1 MKCHHEVLLF
11 SSACS
16 VFRASALPTLIERQD
31 TLWQG
36 HDPTNFLNTAGAV
49 FSGIGGTLLNFMNSP
64 SKLLDKATSSASSGG
79 EDNDPKNQ
87 GHGSIVGPTSITA
100 VKECNAV
107 VDESCDLPLRMVIFP
122 LSSCDAER
130 NKAVTSKLKE
140 VVGKN
145 NVLTSKAF
153 NCPGTKP
160 GVMLWV
166 AKKMTKAQME
176 TILKDGDVASILP
189 DGPLKADS
197 GNTDDLKVALVDPTQ
212 ANSDQANFDQNS
224 EDQQQPSEGS
234 QNQGSFR
241 QSNLDGS
248 VASADINLG
257 SVDQGNLQF
266 NPENPAEGIFG
277 QNDPGQG
284 NFDQW
289 KTEQDNAKLSRN
301 KRSSIKKR
309 ASVVVQHP
317 AETELAFVSTP
328 PQTAPSDYAY
338 FDNAG
343 KGVTIY
349 LIADGLQP
357 LNNEL
362 SGRVKDKW
370 IYTLGVPQTQLDP
383 QGSGTCVG
391 SIIVG
396 KEHGVAKEAKLAVV
410 KIDSRNW
417 STYFDAFGT
426 IIGKLQKKVKE
437 GGKVAGYTIVAT
449 STGWHCKLIRLNFM
463 YAHVLTISVCSLQ
476 QKTSWIYPL
485 VQASNSKN

>member
-1 MKCHHEVLLF
+1 MLIF

-31 TLWQG
+31 ALWQG
-36 HDPTNFLNTAGAV
+36 SDPSNFLQTAGAV
-49 FSGIGGTLLNFMNSP
+49 FSGLGGTLLNFMNSP
-64 SKLLDKATSSASSGG
+64 SGLLDKATSSASLGG
-79 EDNDPKNQ
+79 EDNDPKDQ
-87 GHGSIVGPTSITA
+87 GQGPMGGPTSTTA
-100 VKECNAV
+100 VKECNAIA
-107 VDESCDLPLRMVIFP
+107 DGSCDQPLRMVIFP

-140 VVGKN
+140 MVGSKN
-145 NVLTSKAF
+145 LLTSKNF

-166 AKKMTKAQME
+166 AKKMTRAQMQ
-176 TILKDGDVASILP
+176 TILKAGDVASILP
-189 DGPLKADS
+189 DGPLKAEAGNNDDS
-197 GNTDDLKVALVDPTQ
+197 KVAMVDPTQ
-212 ANSDQANFDQNS
+212 GNPDQGNPDQGNPDQGNLNQENLDQGNFNQNS

-234 QNQGSFR
+234 QNQGSLG

-248 VASADINLG
+248 VASADINSG

-266 NPENPAEGIFG
+266 NPENPSDGISA

-284 NFDQW
+284 TFDQW
-289 KTEQDNAKLSRN
+289 KTEQDNAKLSRK

-309 ASVVVQHP
+309 ASVVVQDP

-328 PQTAPSDYAY
+328 PQTSPSNYAY

-362 SGRVKDKW
+362 AGRVKDKW

-426 IIGKLQKKVKE
+426 IIGKLRKKVKE
-437 GGKVAGYTIVAT
+437 GEKVAGYTIVAT
-449 STGWHCKLIRLNFM
+449 STGWHCKFIR
-463 YAHVLTISVCSLQ
+463 
-476 QKTSWIYPL
+476 
-485 VQASNSKN
+485 

>member
-1 MKCHHEVLLF
+1 MRCHHEVLIF

-16 VFRASALPTLIERQD
+16 IFRASALPTLIERQD
-31 TLWQG
+31 ALWQG
-36 HDPTNFLNTAGAV
+36 SDPSNFLHTAGAV
-49 FSGIGGTLLNFMNSP
+49 FTGLGGTLLNFMNSP
-64 SKLLDKATSSASSGG
+64 SGLLDKETSSASSGG
-79 EDNDPKNQ
+79 EDNDPKDQ
-87 GHGSIVGPTSITA
+87 GPGLMGGPKSITA

-107 VDESCDLPLRMVIFP
+107 VDESCDQPLRMVIFP
-122 LSSCDAER
+122 LSSCDVEK

-140 VVGKN
+140 MVGSKN
-145 NVLTSKAF
+145 LLTSKAF
-153 NCPGTKP
+153 NCPGTKS

-166 AKKMTKAQME
+166 AKKMTKAQMQN
-176 TILKDGDVASILP
+176 ILKGGDVASILP
-189 DGPLKADS
+189 DGPLKAEA
-197 GNTDDLKVALVDPTQ
+197 GNNDDLKVALVDTTQ
-212 ANSDQANFDQNS
+212 GNLDQVNPEEGNPDQGNPDQGNLTQENLDQENFYQNS

-234 QNQGSFR
+234 QNEVSPG

-248 VASADINLG
+248 MASADINSG
-257 SVDQGNLQF
+257 SVEQGNLQF
-266 NPENPAEGIFG
+266 NPENPAEGISA
-277 QNDPGQG
+277 QDDPGQG
-284 NFDQW
+284 TFDQW
-289 KTEQDNAKLSRN
+289 KTEQGNAKLSRK

-309 ASVVVQHP
+309 ARVVVQHP

-328 PQTAPSDYAY
+328 PQTSPSNYAY

-362 SGRVKDKW
+362 AGRVKDKW
-370 IYTLGVPQTQLDP
+370 IYALGVPQTQLDP

-391 SIIVG
+391 SVIVG

-426 IIGKLQKKVKE
+426 IIGKLRKKVKE
-437 GGKVAGYTIVAT
+437 GEKVAGYTIVAT
-449 STGWHCKLIRLNFM
+449 STGWRCKFI
-463 YAHVLTISVCSLQ
+463 CSM
-476 QKTSWIYPL
+476 SCMHIC
-485 VQASNSKN
+485 

>member
-1 MKCHHEVLLF
+1 MKCLHEVLIF

-31 TLWQG
+31 SLWQG
-36 HDPTNFLNTAGAV
+36 THPSNFLNNAGAV
-49 FSGIGGTLLNFMNSP
+49 ITGIGGALLNFMNPP
-64 SKLLDKATSSASSGG
+64 SGLLDMATSSASLG
-79 EDNDPKNQ
+79 EDNKPEDQ
-87 GHGSIVGPTSITA
+87 GQGPVGGLKSISA
-100 VKECNAV
+100 LKECDAV
-107 VDESCDLPLRMVIFP
+107 VDSACDHPLRMVIFP
-122 LSSCDAER
+122 LSSCDAEK

-140 VVGKN
+140 LVGSK

-160 GVMLWV
+160 GVTLWV
-166 AKKMTKAQME
+166 AKKMTKAQMQS
-176 TILKDGDVASILP
+176 LLRGGNVASILP
-189 DGPLKADS
+189 DGPLKADA
-197 GNTDDLKVALVDPTQ
+197 GNTDELKVALVDPTQ
-212 ANSDQANFDQNS
+212 GIPDQGNFDQNS
-224 EDQQQPSEGS
+224 EDQQQSSEGS
-234 QNQGSFR
+234 QDQGSLD

-248 VASADINLG
+248 IASADINLG
-257 SVDQGNLQF
+257 SFNQGNPDQGNLQF
-266 NPENPAEGIFG
+266 NPENPPEGISA
-277 QNDPGQG
+277 QNDLGQG
-284 NFDQW
+284 TFDQW
-289 KTEQDNAKLSRN
+289 KTEQDNAKLGRK

-309 ASVVVQHP
+309 ASVVVQHT

-328 PQTAPSDYAY
+328 PQTSPSDYAY

-343 KGVTIY
+343 KGVTVY

-362 SGRVKDKW
+362 AGRVKDKW

-396 KEHGVAKEAKLAVV
+396 KEHGVAKEAKLVVV

-426 IIGKLQKKVKE
+426 IIGKLRKKVKE
-437 GGKVAGYTIVAT
+437 GEKVAGYTIVAT
-449 STGWHCKLIRLNFM
+449 STGWHCKFI
-463 YAHVLTISVCSLQ
+463 H
-476 QKTSWIYPL
+476 
-485 VQASNSKN
+485 